1 MFKKVRKVLA
11 ITCCLLMLG
20 SAIVSADT
28 ESSVKKESMQQPLAE
43 ANFQGYTFTYE
54 NAPQQIKD
62 EYDETC
68 KELGIIPKLDAEIFI
83 PIDDIQNY
91 NIGYIPYAMIDNF
104 TVKYYDSFF
113 DVSGSKSYR
122 VYVTTYVGYG
132 HVTSGNPV
140 HLTQLLLKGSGYSLK
155 VDSLFGDTTYSKV
168 KSFQSGHGL
177 TSDGVV
183 GLGTW
188 TKLAQYGLS

>member
-1 MFKKVRKVLA
+1 MFKKARKIVS
-11 ITCCLLMLG
+11 IICCLLILG
-20 SAIVSADT
+20 STIVFADT
-28 ESSVKKESMQQPLAE
+28 ENDVKKESTQKPIAE

-68 KELGIIPKLDAEIFI
+68 KELGIIPEPDAEIFI
-83 PIDDIQNY
+83 PIDEVQNY
-91 NIGYIPYAMIDNF
+91 NIDAIPYAVIDNF

-113 DVSGSKSYR
+113 DVSGSKNYR

-168 KSFQSGHGL
+168 KSFQGSHGL

-188 TKLAQYGLS
+188 TKLAQYGL